1 MKRIKTKIKK
11 FLGIDFTPRKSLYN
25 ELIVCYD
32 NLDAQYKYADTLKDE
47 KINLE
52 EEIKTLHDKIIEKD
66 RIIWDYEDT
75 VHRLN
80 SIIEDLTCAD
90 DDINSNESM

>member
-25 ELIVCYD
+25 ELTVCYD
-32 NLDAQYKYADTLKDE
+32 NLEAQYKYADTLKDE

-52 EEIKTLHDKIIEKD
+52 AEIKTLHDKIMEKD
-66 RIIWDYEDT
+66 RMIWDYQEDI
-75 VHRLN
+75 HRLN
-80 SIIEDLTCAD
+80 SII
-90 DDINSNESM
+90 DDISNNNESY

>member
-1 MKRIKTKIKK
+1 MKRIKTKIRK

-32 NLDAQYKYADTLKDE
+32 NLEAQYKYADTLKDE

-52 EEIKTLHDKIIEKD
+52 KEIKTLRDEVMNKD
-66 RIIWDYEDT
+66 RMIWDYEDT
-75 VHRLN
+75 IHRLN
-80 SIIEDLTCAD
+80 SIIDDLTSD
-90 DDINSNESM
+90 DDDNQSY

>member
-1 MKRIKTKIKK
+1 MKRIKTKIRK

-32 NLDAQYKYADTLKDE
+32 NLEAQYKYADTLKDE

-52 EEIKTLHDKIIEKD
+52 KKIKILHDKIMEKD
-66 RIIWDYEDT
+66 RMIWDYQEDI
-75 VHRLN
+75 HRLN
-80 SIIEDLTCAD
+80 SIID
-90 DDINSNESM
+90 DMNCENDKNFEESY